1 MGSVPSASEY
11 PSAPRGRVA
20 IIPARGGSKRVARK
34 NIRDFCGKPMIA
46 WSIEAAKSSRVFDRV
61 VVSTDD
67 AEIAATARRHGAE
80 IPFMRPAEL
89 ADDMTGTRDVIVHA
103 IRALAEMKAGPE
115 IVCCL
120 YPTAPFV
127 RIDDL
132 RNALYRLETE
142 GADYAFSVTSFPY
155 PIQRALRIGEDG
167 GLSMFWPE
175 HRWTRSQDLA
185 EAFHDAGQFYWG
197 RAQAYL
203 EGRDAFAS
211 GSIPIVLPRFRVH
224 DIDTEE
230 DWERAEL
237 VFRALGFADRELP
250 R

>member
-1 MGSVPSASEY
+1 MPSAMERTI
-11 PSAPRGRVA
+11 RGRAA
-20 IIPARGGSKRVARK
+20 IIPARGGSTRIPRK
-34 NIRDFCGKPMIA
+34 NIREFCGKPMIA
-46 WSIEAAKSSRVFDRV
+46 WSIEAAKASGVFDRII
-61 VVSTDD
+61 VSTDD
-67 AEIAATARRHGAE
+67 EEIAATARRHGAE
-80 IPFMRPAEL
+80 IPFVRPAEL
-89 ADDMTGTRDVIVHA
+89 ADDTTATRDVIVHA
-103 IRALAEMKAGPE
+103 IRTLAEAADPPE

-132 RNALYRLETE
+132 RGALHRLETE
-142 GADYAFSVTSFPY
+142 GADFAFSVTSFPY

-175 HRWTRSQDLA
+175 HRWTRSQDLSDA
-185 EAFHDAGQFYWG
+185 YHDAGQFYWG
-197 RAQAYL
+197 RTQAYL
-203 EGRDAFAS
+203 ERRDAFAS

-237 VFRALGFADRELP
+237 VFRALGFADGKMP